1 MNSKRVDTPR
11 RPTSSSSSLAL
22 ATYILLLLDCQNS
35 NVRASATTIGVR
47 DSRGAVALETSRKRL
62 GDLHH
67 PPPRSPWW
75 PTSSSYSI
83 AVSTDSSVQLPAIS
97 RRIMFAC
104 GFSNLGSSYFAFNDL
119 AAGAVGCLIII
130 SGNGNPLEIHSSD
143 KGACYVLLHPHF
155 QAAFP

>member
-1 MNSKRVDTPR
+1 M
-11 RPTSSSSSLAL
+11 
-22 ATYILLLLDCQNS
+22 
-35 NVRASATTIGVR
+35 
-47 DSRGAVALETSRKRL
+47 RGAVELETSRKRL

-83 AVSTDSSVQLPAIS
+83 AVSTDSSVQFPALWS
-97 RRIMFAC
+97 RIMFAC
-104 GFSNLGSSYFAFNDL
+104 GFSSLGSSYFAFNDL

-143 KGACYVLLHPHF
+143 KGACCVSPRL
-155 QAAFP
+155 AASPFSSRVPMIGNHRTVGAHSRTKSDTKHIMTDMSNIFRHHNFTPMNRI